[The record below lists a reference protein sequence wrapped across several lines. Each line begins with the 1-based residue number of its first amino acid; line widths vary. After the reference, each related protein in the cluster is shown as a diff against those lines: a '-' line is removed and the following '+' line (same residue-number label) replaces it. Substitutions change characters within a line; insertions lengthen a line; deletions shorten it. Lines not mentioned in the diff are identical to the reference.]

1 MKIAVA
7 SDDGITLTGHV
18 GRCEMFI
25 VFEVNKKEIINVEKR
40 LNSFTM
46 HKTGEHQN
54 LEHHNHE
61 HQNLEHHNHEHRNH
75 EHQGTGRHL
84 GIINGLKD
92 CDYLFC
98 CSGGP
103 GLIDDLKSSGIQT
116 IFTEEME
123 AEKAVKL
130 FLDDKLESDP
140 DKQCKEHQH

>member
-25 VFEVNKKEIINVEKR
+25 VFDIKDKEIINVEKR

-46 HKTGEHQN
+46 HKTGNHQHG
-54 LEHHNHE
+54 HHNHE
-61 HQNLEHHNHEHRNH
+61 HH
-75 EHQGTGRHL
+75 GTGRHA
-84 GIINGLKD
+84 GIIGGLKD
-92 CDYLFC
+92 CNYLFC

-103 GLIDDLKSSGIQT
+103 GLIDDLRASGIKT
-116 IFTEEME
+116 LFTEEME

-140 DKQCKEHQH
+140 NRQCKEHNN